1 MQDTE
6 KTVLDAA
13 DRLVEAFARH
23 DAQAYFSAFA
33 PNATFIFHNLDRPLR
48 SRAEYEAEW
57 ALWETRDKFRVR
69 ACQSSDRHVQVIGN
83 VAVFTHGVQT
93 ELEIG
98 GEALTSQ
105 ERETIVFE
113 RDATGAWLAVH
124 EHLSRAG

>member
-1 MQDTE
+1 MQDLE
-6 KTVLDAA
+6 QSVLAAA
-13 DRLVEAFARH
+13 DRLVAAFARH
-23 DAQAYFSAFA
+23 DAAAYFSAFA

-57 ALWETRDKFRVR
+57 ALWETRDSFRVR
-69 ACQSSDRHVQVIGN
+69 GCQSSDRHVQMIGS
-83 VAVFTHGVQT
+83 VAVFTHGVRT

-113 RDATGAWLAVH
+113 RDGAGTWLAVH